1 MKIGLCL
8 PQLGATK
15 EGFPDRNS
23 VLEFAKNAEAAG
35 FDSLWVQDHIMV
47 PANPQ
52 KGFAVVQ
59 LEIPKPY
66 AYRTMFSP

>member
-35 FDSLWVQDHIMV
+35 FDSLWVQDQHS
-47 PANPQ
+47 
-52 KGFAVVQ
+52 
-59 LEIPKPY
+59 LEI
-66 AYRTMFSP
+66 